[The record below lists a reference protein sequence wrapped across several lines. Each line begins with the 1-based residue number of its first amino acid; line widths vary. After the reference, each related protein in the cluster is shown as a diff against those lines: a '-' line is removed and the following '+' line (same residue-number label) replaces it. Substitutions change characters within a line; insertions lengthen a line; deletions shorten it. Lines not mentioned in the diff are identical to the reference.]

1 MGDFDSS
8 DDDNVENL
16 PPLPHDQFR
25 IDWLNLPRLGLHN
38 TLALSA
44 LPGCRLFLKLV
55 GCFEFV
61 VAGFWLDLGKN
72 TAPYDLV
79 FSYVGFSDS
88 GSNEET
94 LRKMWR

>member
-44 LPGCRLFLKLV
+44 LPGCRLFLMLFQIGLV
-55 GCFEFV
+55 DNKICRRF
-61 VAGFWLDLGKN
+61 
-72 TAPYDLV
+72 
-79 FSYVGFSDS
+79 
-88 GSNEET
+88 
-94 LRKMWR
+94 

>member
-1 MGDFDSS
+1 MTYIEKPTNTSCYRNTGLGEVMGDFDSS

-44 LPGCRLFLKLV
+44 LPGCRLLSNWF
-55 GCFEFV
+55 
-61 VAGFWLDLGKN
+61 
-72 TAPYDLV
+72 
-79 FSYVGFSDS
+79 S
-88 GSNEET
+88 GSW
-94 LRKMWR
+94 LKQ

>member
-1 MGDFDSS
+1 MMGTMLRHILRSQQIPLVTETQGGEVMGDFDSS

-44 LPGCRLFLKLV
+44 LPGCRLL
-55 GCFEFV
+55 
-61 VAGFWLDLGKN
+61 
-72 TAPYDLV
+72 
-79 FSYVGFSDS
+79 
-88 GSNEET
+88 SN
-94 LRKMWR
+94 RVS

>member
-44 LPGCRLFLKLV
+44 LPGCR
-55 GCFEFV
+55 
-61 VAGFWLDLGKN
+61 
-72 TAPYDLV
+72 
-79 FSYVGFSDS
+79 
-88 GSNEET
+88 
-94 LRKMWR
+94 

>member
-1 MGDFDSS
+1 MRRQQIPLVTETQGLGEVMGDFDSS

-55 GCFEFV
+55 D
-61 VAGFWLDLGKN
+61 AG
-72 TAPYDLV
+72 
-79 FSYVGFSDS
+79 S
-88 GSNEET
+88 
-94 LRKMWR
+94 

>member
-1 MGDFDSS
+1 MLIAMTYIKKPTNTSYYRSAGLGEAMGDFDSS

-44 LPGCRLFLKLV
+44 LPGCRLLL
-55 GCFEFV
+55 
-61 VAGFWLDLGKN
+61 
-72 TAPYDLV
+72 LV
-79 FSYVGFSDS
+79 FWFLAAMELG
-88 GSNEET
+88 
-94 LRKMWR
+94 

>member
-44 LPGCRLFLKLV
+44 LPGCRLLSNWFSGSLGWSSITITNSIK
-55 GCFEFV
+55 FSN
-61 VAGFWLDLGKN
+61 AG
-72 TAPYDLV
+72 P
-79 FSYVGFSDS
+79 SDS
-88 GSNEET
+88 GSNEEI

>member
-44 LPGCRLFLKLV
+44 LPGCRLFLKLF
-55 GCFEFV
+55 GCFKLV

-72 TAPYDLV
+72 TAPHDV

-88 GSNEET
+88 GSSEET